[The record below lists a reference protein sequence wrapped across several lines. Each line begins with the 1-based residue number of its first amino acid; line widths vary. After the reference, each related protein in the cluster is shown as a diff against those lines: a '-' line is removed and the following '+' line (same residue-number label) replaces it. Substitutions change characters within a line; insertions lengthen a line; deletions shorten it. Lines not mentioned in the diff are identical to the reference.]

1 MFEWGIMEKDKTR
14 KLVSVKRME
23 GIGLMVNTG
32 ENLMGL
38 WQRVESEVMEYV
50 VVDIESLSE
59 ALTWHG
65 LV

>member
-1 MFEWGIMEKDKTR
+1 
-14 KLVSVKRME
+14 ME
-23 GIGLMVNTG
+23 GIGLMVNAG